1 VLCCSCISSVFEVH
15 RKCESS
21 SSSSPCGSAT
31 TQCKWNLLNFDRL
44 QGGILICADD
54 QHQVMDMRLQYF
66 VTVSQVLPNKDHART
81 RES

>member
-31 TQCKWNLLNFDRL
+31 TQCKWNLLNFDHL